1 MLVFFLSP
9 GEGGVGGAEEFRQR
23 RGSKGPKVLTA
34 DMNAAQNATLT
45 LHNVRLEAR
54 LRQTCDHVTCRLQSN
69 LMSPQLLEN
78 LV

>member
-1 MLVFFLSP
+1 M
-9 GEGGVGGAEEFRQR
+9 GGAEEFRQR

-54 LRQTCDHVTCRLQSN
+54 LRQT
-69 LMSPQLLEN
+69 
-78 LV
+78 